1 MTSQTINTVITASMY
16 PKLLKCVLNVYL
28 KSFHFFPVYA
38 PVEHYVPKR
47 PEDLTLAGSK
57 VLLSYLMKK

>member
-1 MTSQTINTVITASMY
+1 MTASMY